1 MTSEVEC
8 QACHKPVRSAAAR
21 ARRIGSRCWRKLR
34 PDQRAALRQ
43 LLTITRTPSPS
54 LVSAALNR
62 ARPPGHGQTTI
73 PSDPSTAEETT
84 HA

>member
-1 MTSEVEC
+1 MTSEVDC

-34 PDQRAALRQ
+34 PDQRAALCR

-62 ARPPGHGQTTI
+62 AVTVGHGQTAI
-73 PSDPSTAEETT
+73 PTDSDTTEETP